1 MSYRLICLPSC
12 LSLSKTQKSQINPHL
27 IISNCTLCSGF
38 SCTLYAGLSVVLA
51 GRWPT
56 KNTQK
61 ANKKLYTLLRIQ
73 LYTIV
78 RIVLYTIVRNIH
90 PDCSFDFAVFV
101 TSICLIDN
109 PGKALAEAHRI
120 IRNNGDLIVAFIDKD
135 SSLGKSPELIKKESK
150 FYEHAKF
157 YSVNEMTSMIVNSH
171 FETTEII
178 QTLIKRNSDIP
189 ENQVKGYSK
198 GSFVVIKGKKK

>member
-1 MSYRLICLPSC
+1 MKTTIPPPSPGRDLVQLQLPVKFGKRGVEIGIGSGIFDEK
-12 LSLSKTQKSQINPHL
+12 LDINFGIGPSEKML
-27 IISNCTLCSGF
+27 N
-38 SCTLYAGLSVVLA
+38 YAKQRNLSVEKGFAENL
-51 GRWPT
+51 P
-56 KNTQK
+56 
-61 ANKKLYTLLRIQ
+61 Y
-73 LYTIV
+73 
-78 RIVLYTIVRNIH
+78 

-101 TSICLIDN
+101 TSICFIDN

-135 SSLGKSPELIKKESK
+135 SSLGKSLELIKKESK

-178 QTLIKRNSDIP
+178 QTLIKRNSEIP
-189 ENQVKGYSK
+189 ENQVKWHGK